1 MVSGVKLFDSRC
13 QGESPMSEITVVQL
27 GELIAQAKAGRVTR
41 ENLQKFLLNP
51 DGGTGYTVSVDY
63 GKTVEEMV
71 SAGRYD
77 WKNDNITTKNFPVN
91 GTGVVTVALEL
102 VHLNKAASS
111 EAVLAHLEAN
121 GMRPA
126 TVEELLAFGVTYPEI
141 QREFPVIC
149 LGSSWVGPLGFRC
162 VPCLGR
168 DGSGRYL
175 CLDWFGIGWGDCCR
189 FLAVRKSA

>member
-1 MVSGVKLFDSRC
+1 
-13 QGESPMSEITVVQL
+13 MSNRITTDQIA
-27 GELIAQAKAGRVTR
+27 ELLAQDKAGRITR
-41 ENLQKFLLNP
+41 ENLQRFLLNP
-51 DGGTGYTVSVDY
+51 DGGTGYIVSVDY

-77 WKNDNITTKNFPVN
+77 WKNDNITTKNFPIN

-111 EAVLAHLEAN
+111 KAVLAHLEAN

-126 TVEELLAFGVTYPEI
+126 TVEELLAFGATYPEI
-141 QREFPVIC
+141 QREFPIIC
-149 LGSSWVGPLGFRC
+149 LGSSWVDPYGYRS

-168 DGSGRYL
+168 DGSRRK
-175 CLDWFGIGWGDCCR
+175 LDLYWFDYGWDEHCR